1 MKSLLFFGLV
11 ALCVAKT
18 FAECPIVFPPQPPD
32 CRAEPLLTPLTTQF
46 GPMIEGTSVNHLGHV
61 FAVHYTNGTN
71 KLGQISPDMGLFYE
85 DQNTTSHFNGIR
97 FLNRNTAFTVDV
109 VNHRV
114 VKLDLELVANQTVV
128 TNASTFCQDASM
140 LQPNDL
146 VVARSGTIFLSGMN
160 WTNNGTSE
168 DGDIWSCL
176 PNGTAQRLELMGRTN
191 GIELTADDFKM
202 YVSESHNMNGIPYVQ
217 RIWLYDVNPGNGTIF
232 NKRLFVDFET
242 LDGSI
247 GQDID
252 GMRTDLAGNLFVTRN
267 GGGQV
272 VVFNPNAEVIGRIY
286 LNFARPTNLELGGP
300 QGRTLFVV
308 GACEVE
314 WPGINGCVD
323 TIQLLT
329 AGRSWYMLQ

>member
-1 MKSLLFFGLV
+1 
-11 ALCVAKT
+11 
-18 FAECPIVFPPQPPD
+18 
-32 CRAEPLLTPLTTQF
+32 
-46 GPMIEGTSVNHLGHV
+46 MIEGTSVNHLGHV